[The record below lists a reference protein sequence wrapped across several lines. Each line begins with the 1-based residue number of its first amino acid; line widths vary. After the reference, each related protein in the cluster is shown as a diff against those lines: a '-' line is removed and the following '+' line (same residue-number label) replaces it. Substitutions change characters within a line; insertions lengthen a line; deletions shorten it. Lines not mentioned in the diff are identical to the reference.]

1 MAQHFTSSQE
11 VVMWM
16 RAHVTGALTSD
27 SRLVKPGDGFIAWP
41 GVANDPRKFVNT
53 ALKQGAAV
61 CLVEASGVEDF
72 ECTDASVG
80 VYPGLQSASGTIA
93 AEFFGHPSKEI
104 SVVAITGTN
113 GKTSTAWWLSQAL
126 SSLAEPNALPCA
138 MVGTLGI
145 GQPPSVRAN
154 DADNDGLESIV
165 TTGLTTPDPIRLQSA
180 LREFVSQGHKVC
192 ALEASSIGI
201 EEARLNGTAIRV
213 AVFTNL
219 TQDHLDYH
227 ATMHAYGQAKKR
239 LFAWKGLRSAVI
251 NTDDLFGADLAQS
264 LAATSPDIDIWT
276 VALTANARLVAR
288 HIVATPQGLQ
298 FEVIEDGQ
306 SMTVKSHIMGE
317 YNVANMLSV
326 IASMRCLGVDLPEAI
341 AACSQLRAVPG
352 RMECLAGDDAPLVV
366 VDYAHTPD
374 ALQQALQ
381 ALRPAAQQRG
391 GDLWCVF
398 GCGGDRDTTKR
409 PFMGAVATAQADKI
423 IVTSD
428 NPRSELPLSIIENI
442 LAGVSRSDRLMVQV
456 DRALAIASAVA
467 QANNA
472 DVILLAGKGHEA
484 TQEIAGVKSYFSD
497 RVHASTALRQRAQ
510 DRRSV
515 HA

>member
-1 MAQHFTSSQE
+1 
-11 VVMWM
+11 
-16 RAHVTGALTSD
+16 
-27 SRLVKPGDGFIAWP
+27 
-41 GVANDPRKFVNT
+41 
-53 ALKQGAAV
+53 
-61 CLVEASGVEDF
+61 
-72 ECTDASVG
+72 
-80 VYPGLQSASGTIA
+80 
-93 AEFFGHPSKEI
+93 
-104 SVVAITGTN
+104 
-113 GKTSTAWWLSQAL
+113 
-126 SSLAEPNALPCA
+126 
-138 MVGTLGI
+138 
-145 GQPPSVRAN
+145 
-154 DADNDGLESIV
+154 
-165 TTGLTTPDPIRLQSA
+165 
-180 LREFVSQGHKVC
+180 
-192 ALEASSIGI
+192 
-201 EEARLNGTAIRV
+201 
-213 AVFTNL
+213 
-219 TQDHLDYH
+219 
-227 ATMHAYGQAKKR
+227 
-239 LFAWKGLRSAVI
+239 
-251 NTDDLFGADLAQS
+251 
-264 LAATSPDIDIWT
+264 
-276 VALTANARLVAR
+276 
-288 HIVATPQGLQ
+288 
-298 FEVIEDGQ
+298 
-306 SMTVKSHIMGE
+306 
-317 YNVANMLSV
+317 
-326 IASMRCLGVDLPEAI
+326 
-341 AACSQLRAVPG
+341 
-352 RMECLAGDDAPLVV
+352 LVV

-381 ALRPAAQQRG
+381 ALRPTAQQRG

>member
-1 MAQHFTSSQE
+1 MAQHFTSSKE
-11 VVMWM
+11 AAMWM
-16 RAHVTGALTSD
+16 RANVTGTLTSD

-41 GVANDPRKFVNT
+41 GAANDPRKFVEA
-53 ALKQGAAV
+53 ALLQGAAV

-72 ECTDASVG
+72 ECTDPRVG
-80 VYPGLQSASGTIA
+80 VYPRLQTAAGAIA
-93 AEFFGHPSKEI
+93 AEFFGHPSQEI
-104 SVVAITGTN
+104 AVVAITGTN
-113 GKTSTAWWLSQAL
+113 GKTSTAWWLAQGL
-126 SSLAEPNALPCA
+126 SSLAEPNALSCA

-145 GQPPSVRAN
+145 GQPPFAGAM
-154 DADNDGLESIV
+154 DADSDGLQSIV

-180 LREFVSQGHKVC
+180 LRAFVSQGHKVC

-201 EEARLNGTAIRV
+201 EEARLNETAIRV

-239 LFAWKGLRSAVI
+239 LFAWQGLRSAVI
-251 NTDDLFGADLAQS
+251 NTDDAFGADLAQS
-264 LAATSPDIDIWT
+264 LAAASPNIDIWT
-276 VALTANARLVAR
+276 VALKANARLVAR
-288 HIVATPQGLQ
+288 DIVATPQGLQ
-298 FEVIEDGQ
+298 FEVIEYGQ

-326 IASMRCLGVDLPEAI
+326 IASMRCSGVDLPKAI

-352 RMECLAGDDAPLVV
+352 RMECLGGDDAPLVV

-409 PFMGAVATAQADKI
+409 PFMGAVAVAQADKI

-428 NPRSELPLSIIENI
+428 NPRGEQPLTIIENI
-442 LAGVSRSDRLMVQV
+442 LSGLGRSDRLTVQV
-456 DRALAIASAVA
+456 DRALAIASAVG

-484 TQEIAGVKSYFSD
+484 TQEVAGVKSYFSD
-497 RVHASTALRQRAQ
+497 RDHASTALRQRAQ
-510 DRRSV
+510 ARRSV
-515 HA
+515 NA

>member
-1 MAQHFTSSQE
+1 MAQHFNQPQE
-11 VVMWM
+11 AARWL
-16 RAHVTGALTSD
+16 RSHVTGTLTSD
-27 SRLVKPGDGFIAWP
+27 SRTVQAGDGFIAWP
-41 GVANDPRKFVNT
+41 GVANDPRKYVNT
-53 ALKQGAAV
+53 AFLQGAAV
-61 CLVEASGVEDF
+61 CLVDAAGAEDF
-72 ECTDASVG
+72 DFTDARVG
-80 VYPGLQSASGTIA
+80 VYSGLQSAAGAIA
-93 AEFFGHPSKEI
+93 AEFFAHPSEKL

-113 GKTSTAWWLSQAL
+113 GKTSTAWWLAQAL
-126 SSLAEPNALPCA
+126 SALTSPTAMPCA

-145 GQPPSVRAN
+145 GQPPAVQAK
-154 DADNDGLESIV
+154 DADSDGLPSIV

-180 LREFVSQGHKVC
+180 LRAFVTQGHKVC

-201 EEARLNGTAIRV
+201 EEARLHGTSIRV

-239 LFAWKGLRSAVI
+239 LFAWQGLRSAVI
-251 NTDDLFGADLAQS
+251 NTDDAFGAELAQS
-264 LAATSPDIDIWT
+264 LAATSPDIDLWT
-276 VALTANARLVAR
+276 VALNANARLVAR
-288 HIVATPQGLQ
+288 HLVATPQGLQ
-298 FEVIEDGQ
+298 FEVIEAGQ
-306 SMTVKSHIMGE
+306 SLTVHSHVMGE
-317 YNVANMLSV
+317 YNVANLLSV
-326 IASMRCLGVDLPEAI
+326 IASMRCLGVDLPRAVV
-341 AACSQLRAVPG
+341 ACSQLRAVPG
-352 RMECLAGDDAPLVV
+352 RMECLGGDGAPLVV

-409 PFMGAVATAQADKI
+409 PFMGAVAAAQADKI

-428 NPRSELPLSIIENI
+428 NPRSERPLAIIENI
-442 LAGVSRSDRLMVQV
+442 LTGVGRTNRLTVEV
-456 DRALAIASAVA
+456 DRALAIASAVG
-467 QANNA
+467 QANTA

-497 RVHASTALRQRAQ
+497 REHASTALRQRAQ
-510 DRRSV
+510 DRRRV

>member
-1 MAQHFTSSQE
+1 
-11 VVMWM
+11 
-16 RAHVTGALTSD
+16 
-27 SRLVKPGDGFIAWP
+27 
-41 GVANDPRKFVNT
+41 
-53 ALKQGAAV
+53 
-61 CLVEASGVEDF
+61 
-72 ECTDASVG
+72 
-80 VYPGLQSASGTIA
+80 
-93 AEFFGHPSKEI
+93 
-104 SVVAITGTN
+104 
-113 GKTSTAWWLSQAL
+113 
-126 SSLAEPNALPCA
+126 
-138 MVGTLGI
+138 
-145 GQPPSVRAN
+145 
-154 DADNDGLESIV
+154 
-165 TTGLTTPDPIRLQSA
+165 LQSA
-180 LREFVSQGHKVC
+180 LREFISQGHKVC

-239 LFAWKGLRSAVI
+239 LFAWQGLRCAVI
-251 NTDDLFGADLAQS
+251 NTDDAFGADLEQS

-276 VALTANARLVAR
+276 VALTASARLVAR
-288 HIVATPQGLQ
+288 HIVATPPGLQ

-306 SMTVKSHIMGE
+306 SITVKSHIMGE

-326 IASMRCLGVDLPEAI
+326 IASMRSLGVDLPSAI

-352 RMECLAGDDAPLVV
+352 RMECLGGDDAPLVV

-428 NPRSELPLSIIENI
+428 NPRSERPLSIIENI
-442 LAGVSRSDRLMVQV
+442 LAGVSRSDRLAVQV
-456 DRALAIASAVA
+456 DRALAIASAVG
-467 QANNA
+467 QASNE

-497 RVHASTALRQRAQ
+497 RDHASTALRQRAQ